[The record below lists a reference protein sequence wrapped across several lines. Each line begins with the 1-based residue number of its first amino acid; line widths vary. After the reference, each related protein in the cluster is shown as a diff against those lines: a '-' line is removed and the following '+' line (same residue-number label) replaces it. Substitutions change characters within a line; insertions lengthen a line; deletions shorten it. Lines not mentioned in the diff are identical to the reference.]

1 MVDFTVPVYEKLA
14 SWNQNAPREYIS
26 ACLCFPYDN
35 VHPRSGVMQHLQAAV
50 SRLQK
55 KQPTIASEIHLDRQS
70 GMLYLAYNPP
80 NCFETESSVVTVEE
94 RPVDSLGDDFPRAY
108 QELRGL
114 QWPPGFF
121 LDKHRVLGLGDLD
134 SFPRARAFRLQ
145 VTFLE
150 DGLLLWMHLHH
161 SIGDAACLSAV
172 LVSIA
177 AETCGVH
184 DSLSPPMTP
193 FQPAKLT
200 ASIAPDISW
209 PDLVTSCPELGLFPE
224 NTLFDRVATPLPRL
238 NPPTPAARPYTSA
251 IFVIK
256 VDVLKNIGEMIR
268 LVSHVDAP
276 PSVFVVLSALTW
288 AYITRARYKHEVA
301 YTMAT
306 PEVAT
311 LGLIMQ
317 WRQHALQEE
326 AAPYFGNASAD
337 VITRVPRDVLLR
349 IPGHPS
355 TPGGLPAWVPAV
367 TKSIQMACKHVVEPF
382 VAVRTAMMDKA
393 VREGRVL
400 GRTTSPI
407 YAGDLE
413 MDSWRNLGAHARWGI
428 PGVGVAEAD
437 RVRIVAGN
445 VGGGKGALVLPAK
458 HDAKYLELLVTLA
471 EGSMKKLTACRE
483 WMILVDRVI
492 RANGQT

>member
-14 SWNQNAPREYIS
+14 SWNQNARREYIS

-35 VHPRSGVMQHLQAAV
+35 MHPRSAVIQHLQAAV

-55 KQPTIASEIHLDRQS
+55 KQPVIASEIHLYRQS

-94 RPVDSLGDDFPRAY
+94 RPVDFLGDDFPRAY
-108 QELRGL
+108 QELRDL

-121 LDKHRVLGLGDLD
+121 MDKHQLLGLGDF
-134 SFPRARAFRLQ
+134 SIFPRARAFRLQ

-150 DGLLLWMHLHH
+150 DGFLLWVHLHH
-161 SIGDAACLSAV
+161 SVGDAACLSAI

-177 AETCGVH
+177 AETCG
-184 DSLSPPMTP
+184 DNDALSPPMTP
-193 FQPAKLT
+193 LQPAKLT

-209 PDLVTSCPELGLFPE
+209 HDLATSCPELGLFPE
-224 NTLFDRVATPLPRL
+224 NTPFDSVAAPLPRL
-238 NPPTPAARPYTSA
+238 DPPPPAAQPHTSA

-256 VDVLKNIGEMIR
+256 VDALKNIGEMIR
-268 LVSHVDAP
+268 LVSCVDNT
-276 PSVFVVLSALTW
+276 PSIFVVLSALTW
-288 AYITRARYKHEVA
+288 NYITRARYKHEVA
-301 YTMAT
+301 YAMAT

-311 LGLIMQ
+311 LGLTTH
-317 WRQHALQEE
+317 WRQRAFQKE
-326 AAPYFGNASAD
+326 AAPYFGNASAG
-337 VITRVPRDVLLR
+337 VITRVPRDVLLGLS
-349 IPGHPS
+349 GHPS
-355 TPGGLPAWVPAV
+355 RPGGLPAWVPAV
-367 TKSIQMACKHVVEPF
+367 TESIQVAFKHVDEPF

-400 GRTTSPI
+400 GRTTSPF

-413 MDSWRNLGAHARWGI
+413 MDSWRHLGVHARWEI
-428 PGVGVAEAD
+428 PGVGVAEPD

-445 VGGGKGALVLPAK
+445 TSGGRGALVLPAK
-458 HDAKYLELLVTLA
+458 HDAEYVELLVTLA
-471 EGSMKKLTACRE
+471 EGSMKELMACQE
-483 WMILVDRVI
+483 WMTLVDRVI
-492 RANGQT
+492 RAHGET